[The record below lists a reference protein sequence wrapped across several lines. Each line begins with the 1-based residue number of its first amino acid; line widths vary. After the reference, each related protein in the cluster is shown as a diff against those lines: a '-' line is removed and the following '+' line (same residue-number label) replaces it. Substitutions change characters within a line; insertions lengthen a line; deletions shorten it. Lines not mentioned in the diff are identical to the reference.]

1 MIFILIGTLNEFLFS
16 FNMNSLADLDLFS
29 KMIGRYTIH

>member
-16 FNMNSLADLDLFS
+16 FNMNSLTDFDLLS